1 LRPDVG
7 REAAYRRIVD
17 QMLGWV
23 AVGLG
28 VVALVVAGWAWD
40 TARARR
46 YPRGS
51 PIPADL
57 ESIRKEVEAL
67 RDDAAQA
74 LRHLAVVRYDA
85 FRDMGGHLSW
95 SLALVD
101 DEGNGMVLTSIH
113 GRNDVRSYA
122 KGIAGWK
129 SGQELSPEESEA
141 IGYARNK
148 R

>member
-122 KGIAGWK
+122 KSIAGWK

-141 IGYARNK
+141 IAYARNK

>member
-101 DEGNGMVLTSIH
+101 DEGNGMVLTSIY

-122 KGIAGWK
+122 KSIAGWK

>member
-1 LRPDVG
+1 VG
-7 REAAYRRIVD
+7 EV
-17 QMLGWV
+17 LGWI
-23 AVGLG
+23 AVCLSA
-28 VVALVVAGWAWD
+28 VALAVSGWVLQA
-40 TARARR
+40 
-46 YPRGS
+46 RGS
-51 PIPADL
+51 RRRRGVPIPADL
-57 ESIRKEVEAL
+57 DAIRKEVEGL

-95 SLALVD
+95 SLALLD

-122 KGIAGWK
+122 KSISAWK
-129 SGQELSPEESEA
+129 SGQELSPEEDEA
-141 IGYARNK
+141 IGYARAG